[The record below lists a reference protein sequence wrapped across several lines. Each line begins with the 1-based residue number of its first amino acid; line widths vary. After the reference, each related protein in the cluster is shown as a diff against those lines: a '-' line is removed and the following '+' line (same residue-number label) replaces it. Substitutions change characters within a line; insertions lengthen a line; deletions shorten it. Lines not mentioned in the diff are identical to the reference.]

1 MAVIDIKRAH
11 GGTVKSTKTAVN
23 RVAKSLGKE
32 YGVDH
37 GWDGDT
43 LHFERSGIKGRIAVS
58 KKDLH
63 VRAELGFLMSAM
75 KPVIEREI
83 ERLLD
88 ENLVA

>member
-11 GGTVKSTKTAVN
+11 GGTIKSTKTAVN

-37 GWDGDT
+37 GWEGDT
-43 LHFERSGIKGRIAVS
+43 LHFERSGIKGHIAVS
-58 KKDLH
+58 KENLH
-63 VRAELGFLMSAM
+63 VRAELGFLMGAM
-75 KPVIEREI
+75 KPLIEREI

-88 ENLVA
+88 ENLA